1 MAGMRIGGLDSVMP
15 GVTAHVVT
23 GVRVGLRILSRR
35 HVMTRMGISRS
46 GAVSSVT
53 AHVVTGVRIG
63 LRFLSRS
70 HVVACWGGGRGG
82 RRRDLA

>member
-1 MAGMRIGGLDSVMP
+1 
-15 GVTAHVVT
+15 
-23 GVRVGLRILSRR
+23 
-35 HVMTRMGISRS
+35 MTRMGISRS

-70 HVVACWGGGRGG
+70 HAVACWGGGRGG